1 MWIFCEIKLSWL
13 KSFYPRMGGNENS
26 FSAFS
31 DSQMAQDKLQNE
43 AFPPNAA
50 TSVPQKSQVLWKWD
64 GEFSKKI
71 NLIFC
76 YIY

>member
-1 MWIFCEIKLSWL
+1 
-13 KSFYPRMGGNENS
+13 MGGNENS

-50 TSVPQKSQVLWKWD
+50 TSVPEKSQVLWKWD
-64 GEFSKKI
+64 GEFSKK
-71 NLIFC
+71 NLLDLLLYLLILL
-76 YIY
+76 